1 MRRPRRNPDCA
12 LGRNHPDS
20 GNGLHRHHPA
30 AGVDELVFG
39 MHVLWDDVAMT
50 EFKRERGDGR
60 GKPRAEMDRLS
71 HSRHSL
77 SQ

>member
-1 MRRPRRNPDCA
+1 
-12 LGRNHPDS
+12 
-20 GNGLHRHHPA
+20 
-30 AGVDELVFG
+30 
-39 MHVLWDDVAMT
+39 VAMT